1 MAGIDPI
8 SLAII
13 GGVGG
18 AIINKDDPIK
28 GALMGAGLGF
38 GGASLLGAAGAGA
51 TAGASGALGSG
62 LSAGGATLGGSAAGS
77 AAAGSLGS
85 GLTAGG
91 ATLGGSSLGGM
102 TAAGG
107 ALEGALGSGLTAT
120 GAGAAAPG
128 TLTAWNAANAGNALS
143 MQKLK
148 EPLQLARM
156 GLDQQSQNQNR
167 TVYAPPQM
175 RAAQM
180 QPVDISSGV
189 QGLLN
194 MRDPQDARRRRM
206 ASLSLI

>member
-18 AIINKDDPIK
+18 AIINKEDPIK
-28 GALMGAGLGF
+28 GALMGAGIGF

-91 ATLGGSSLGGM
+91 ATLGGSSLGGV

-120 GAGAAAPG
+120 NAGAAMPG
-128 TLTAWNAANAGNALS
+128 TISAWTPEAASALNL
-143 MQKLK
+143 QKLK
-148 EPLQLARM
+148 EPMQLARTV
-156 GLDQQSQNQNR
+156 LNQQGQNQNR
-167 TVYAPPQM
+167 TVYSPPQM
-175 RAAQM
+175 KAARM
-180 QPVDISSGV
+180 QPIDISSGV

>member
-18 AIINKDDPIK
+18 AMFNKEDPIK
-28 GALMGAGLGF
+28 GALLGAGIGF
-38 GGASLLGAAGAGA
+38 GGASLLGAAGAAG

-62 LSAGGATLGGSAAGS
+62 LTAGGATLGGSAAGS

-91 ATLGGSSLGGM
+91 ATLGGSGLGGV

-120 GAGAAAPG
+120 GAGAAMPG
-128 TLTAWNAANAGNALS
+128 TISAWNPATAGNAFNLK
-143 MQKLK
+143 QLK
-148 EPLQLARM
+148 EPLQLAHM
-156 GLDQQSQNQNR
+156 GLQQQGQTQNR
-167 TVYAPPQM
+167 TVYSPPQM

-180 QPVDISSGV
+180 QNMDIASGV